1 METKQQDT
9 SEVVTLKVEDY
20 LRNLTGEDNLLVK
33 IQTGAGFLGL
43 DKMTE
48 DDIEKEI
55 LAYRNERKI
64 QIT

>member
-33 IQTGAGFLGL
+33 IQTGAASLGL